1 MDDAAAT
8 DRRSSARRTPAN
20 DNRAGTLRA
29 VRDLVETTLEG
40 LLGVAGTI
48 RCALLV
54 AGI

>member
-1 MDDAAAT
+1 MNDAAVS
-8 DRRSSARRTPAN
+8 DRRSSGRMPAN

-29 VRDLVETTLEG
+29 VRDLVETALEG